1 MAKPPPTEQRRPVRG
16 YFPDLDSFLKEKRI
30 TSRQLSSASGVNFK
44 SIQRARRGK
53 IVMFAT
59 AVKITRGTDGLLDN
73 RTRGDNSLRL
83 NLIDDFVVTEY
94 RKN

>member
-1 MAKPPPTEQRRPVRG
+1 
-16 YFPDLDSFLKEKRI
+16 
-30 TSRQLSSASGVNFK
+30 
-44 SIQRARRGK
+44 
-53 IVMFAT
+53 MFAT